1 MSTLGAPV
9 IRFGPAKRS
18 GTMGNKQGKQRDP
31 IDAQYMR
38 PSGTLYTTCECALRT
53 CLLTRHCL

>member
-1 MSTLGAPV
+1 
-9 IRFGPAKRS
+9 
-18 GTMGNKQGKQRDP
+18 MGNKQGKQRDP